1 MYNWGIIGT
10 SAIAKEMSDALK
22 QTNGSVYGICGSSL
36 KKAEDFAI
44 KESIEHAY
52 SSSDDMISDPNID
65 IVYIATP
72 HHLHYELIMHALD
85 EGKHVLCEKAITVNA
100 KQAEK
105 AQNYAKEK
113 GLILSEAMTIYHM
126 PIMKEL
132 KQRITSNQLGK
143 LRTIQVNFGS
153 FKEYDPNHRF
163 FNKDKAG
170 GALLDIGVYA
180 MAFTRFFLS
189 SQPNLNFSTV
199 NYFETGT
206 DADSSIILKNE
217 EGELVTIILS
227 MRAKMPK
234 RAVIGCEK
242 GFIEVSNYP
251 RANEATITYTSD
263 GHVETVVSGEVE
275 KAMSYEIADMERYI
289 ETDGKDNP
297 LPISVDVMKNLD
309 AIRNQWGFVYPFEE
323 A

>member
-10 SAIAKEMSDALK
+10 SAIAKEMCEALK
-22 QTNGSVYGICGSSL
+22 DVNGTVYGVSGSSL
-36 KKAEDFAI
+36 KKAEDFA
-44 KESIEHAY
+44 EAQSVLHAY
-52 SSSDDMISDPNID
+52 ATSEDMMSDPNID
-65 IVYIATP
+65 VVYIATP

-85 EGKHVLCEKAITVNA
+85 EGKHVLCEKAITVNS

-105 AQNYAKEK
+105 AKKLAKEK

-132 KQRITSNQLGK
+132 KQLVSSGQLGK

-153 FKEYDPNHRF
+153 FKEYDPAHRF
-163 FNKDKAG
+163 FNKEKAG

-189 SQPNLNFSTV
+189 SQPNISFSTV

-206 DADSSIILKNE
+206 DADSSIVLKNE

-251 RANEATITYTSD
+251 RANEATITYTND
-263 GHVETVVSGEVE
+263 GHSETLTSGEVE
-275 KAMSYEIADMERYI
+275 KAMSYEIQDMETYI
-289 ETDGKDNP
+289 DTDGKDNP
-297 LPISVDVMKNLD
+297 LSISVDVMKSLD